1 MDFLARR
8 VGGKVASPGADML
21 VMMLVLPRNLRGQEL
36 QLDDKNDPMTDR
48 VCLLSRGS
56 NGTYRI
62 GTKALPI

>member
-21 VMMLVLPRNLRGQEL
+21 MMMLVLPRNLRGQEL
-36 QLDDKNDPMTDR
+36 QLDENDPMTDR